1 MKRKMKL
8 TLAFILAIFVANSSA
23 LLFRSRT
30 TNPSKVVVQSPA
42 VKTVRHGFRNF
53 PIVQQQ
59 IQQMPESDRVEQ
71 IPMIDNVYRQ
81 PIRSYNEPLNIPVFS
96 SHNLQ
101 VIPVN
106 VETPMQQSQ
115 VIAIE
120 PSTQAIHL
128 VFKSVSNPLS
138 IHQQHS
144 PGERSFYE
152 TTRSEEPAHIIR
164 HEVYKP
170 VVQELQETI
179 QPYRQ
184 VTQEIRPVIEKVNV
198 IVPKA
203 EQVNRKYVDHVQRD
217 FIVPMLPGLPKFP
230 KLPSIIFPRPVV
242 QQPEQQQQQR
252 FPVQQQQQQEVREQ
266 QQQQQQQVSNLQS
279 SPERYTVPIIIEHPQ
294 QQRIEDTNEENF
306 D

>member
-1 MKRKMKL
+1 MKL

-30 TNPSKVVVQSPA
+30 TNPSK
-42 VKTVRHGFRNF
+42 
-53 PIVQQQ
+53 

-120 PSTQAIHL
+120 PSTQAVHL
-128 VFKSVSNPLS
+128 VFKTVSNPLS